1 MKKTVKNRVNS
12 GKTHESKPWS
22 EPNRSFFL
30 PNAKLTEH
38 GASTLDTGSVALIKW
53 LICPV
58 VIVAS
63 LFGCVLYYD
72 QNFKEDFLSLAIV
85 SFLLASHIFDEA
97 NLYRQQE
104 KFPLFQAFYGIL
116 LKWLLLVGCLWGLG
130 YVTGMIDRFLPF
142 NPRSNPLS
150 EPLKTWLI
158 ITPVPLL
165 IFNLL
170 ARQILRGLVSKGKN
184 QRTAIIVGANPLGHD
199 LFGKINND
207 AYLGIKVLGFF
218 DDRSQVRLPLDMQES
233 VIGPMD
239 AVTPYVWEHNV
250 DLVYISL
257 PMLPHPRVLNLMDAL
272 RDSTAS
278 VYFVPDM
285 FMFDLINARFDH
297 VNGVPVVS
305 IRDTPYFGVRG
316 LVKRLSDIVL
326 ASVILVLISIPMAII
341 AVGIKLTSRGPVLFM
356 QRRYGLDG
364 EEIRVYKF
372 RSMTVAEDGDQ
383 VVQAKKNDQR
393 VTPFGKF
400 LRKTSLDE
408 LPQFINVLQGCMSV
422 VGPRPHAVAH
432 NEMYRKVIKG
442 YMIRHK
448 VKPGVTG
455 WAQVNGLRGET
466 ETLDKM
472 AARVEYDLEYIRNWS
487 LMLDLWIILKT
498 VRVVFVSDKN
508 AF

>member
-1 MKKTVKNRVNS
+1 MKKTAHNHVTKSIKPHEN
-12 GKTHESKPWS
+12 KTWS
-22 EPNRSFFL
+22 ESNRSFFL
-30 PNAKLTEH
+30 PNAGLNEH
-38 GASTLDTGSVALIKW
+38 GASTLDTSSVALIKW
-53 LICPV
+53 LICPI
-58 VIVAS
+58 VIIAS
-63 LFGCVLYYD
+63 LLGCVLYYEQD
-72 QNFKEDFLSLAIV
+72 FKEDFLSLAIV

-97 NLYRQQE
+97 NLYRQQA
-104 KFPLFQAFYGIL
+104 KYPLFQAFYGIL
-116 LKWLLLVGCLWGLG
+116 LKWVLLVGCLWLLG
-130 YVTGMIDRFLPF
+130 IVTGQTGQF
-142 NPRSNPLS
+142 PRKPL
-150 EPLKTWLI
+150 LAWFV
-158 ITPVPLL
+158 ITPLPLL
-165 IFNLL
+165 VFNLL
-170 ARQILRGLVSKGKN
+170 ARRILQSMVSKGRN
-184 QRTAIIVGANPLGHD
+184 QRTAIIVGANPMGQD
-199 LFGKINND
+199 LFRKIDND

-218 DDRSQVRLPLDMQES
+218 DDRSQVRLPSDMQGM

-239 AVTPYVWEHNV
+239 AVTPYVWEHNI

-257 PMLPHPRVLNLMDAL
+257 PMLPHPRMLNLMDAL

-316 LVKRLSDIVL
+316 MIKRLSDLVI
-326 ASVILVLISIPMAII
+326 ASVILLLISPVMLLI
-341 AVGIKLTSRGPVLFM
+341 AVGIKLTSRGPVLFK

-364 EEIRVYKF
+364 EEIKVYKF
-372 RSMTVAEDGDQ
+372 RSMTVTEDGDR

-393 VTPFGKF
+393 VTPFGRI
-400 LRKTSLDE
+400 LRRTSLDE

-472 AARVEYDLEYIRNWS
+472 AARVEYDLDYIRNWS
-487 LMLDLWIILKT
+487 LILDLWIIFKT

>member
-1 MKKTVKNRVNS
+1 MALSGMKKTVKNRVNS

-22 EPNRSFFL
+22 ESNRSFFL
-30 PNAKLTEH
+30 PNANLTEH

-53 LICPV
+53 LICPI
-58 VIVAS
+58 VIVVS

-72 QNFKEDFLSLAIV
+72 QNFKEDFLPLAIV

-116 LKWLLLVGCLWGLG
+116 LKWVLLVGCLWVLAV
-130 YVTGMIDRFLPF
+130 VTGQTSQFPHKPLQAWFL
-142 NPRSNPLS
+142 
-150 EPLKTWLI
+150 
-158 ITPVPLL
+158 ITPLPLL
-165 IFNLL
+165 VFNLL
-170 ARQILRGLVSKGKN
+170 ARQVLRGMVSKGKN
-184 QRTAIIVGANPLGHD
+184 QRTAIIVGANPLGYD

-218 DDRSQVRLPLDMQES
+218 DDRSQVRLPLEMQES

-316 LVKRLSDIVL
+316 LIKRLSDIVI
-326 ASVILVLISIPMAII
+326 ASVILVLISPVMLVI
-341 AVGIKLTSRGPVLFM
+341 AAGIKLTSRGPVLFK

-400 LRKTSLDE
+400 LRRTSLDE

-498 VRVVFVSDKN
+498 VKVVFGSDKN

>member
-316 LVKRLSDIVL
+316 MLKRLSDIVL